1 MEESSRCLFKRIK
14 DRNLKDNQAEG
25 TLLLT
30 STNTSMVS
38 RTNEQLQ
45 LHKEVIHR
53 VTKVLST
60 PSERFIGKDMELEE
74 HSDGD
79 CPTSDTS
86 EMDNMMLVD
95 NPQLESYKEL
105 LASKNTSISLST
117 TKKDRV
123 GKDSDVLKENPS
135 CSIQNH

>member
-79 CPTSDTS
+79 YPTST
-86 EMDNMMLVD
+86 LVRW
-95 NPQLESYKEL
+95 
-105 LASKNTSISLST
+105 TI
-117 TKKDRV
+117 
-123 GKDSDVLKENPS
+123 
-135 CSIQNH
+135 